1 MRSVYAAASPSV
13 VSVRTGSGSG
23 TGFLVDGDGTIVTNA
38 HVVGD
43 ATQVQVRFN
52 DDGPLHDARVLG
64 VDASTDLAAIQVDA
78 SAAEGVRPLALADSG
93 DVQVGDAA
101 VAIGY
106 PLGLDRTATAGIV
119 SGLERQI
126 QAPNGFSIDKVI
138 QTDAPINPGNS
149 GGPLLNASGEVIG
162 VNSQIATAGGSGG
175 SVGIGFA
182 VPANTVR
189 DVLPEL
195 KRGATP
201 EHAFLGLSTSAASGG
216 GAQVQQATAGGPA
229 ERAGLEAGD
238 VVTRV
243 DGDEVQDPDDIAA
256 AIDDDAPGDEIE
268 VTVRRGGDE
277 RTVTV
282 TLGERQS
289 PEETL
294 GFRLPWLSV
303 RPLDCRGMGSLA
315 SRSAFAAAV
324 GVGLS
329 MVGISVHGLV
339 GVDAELQR
347 SVTAAQRQVIEERAL
362 PVSSPRP
369 GLDCPAPTRDDTRLS
384 PLGSRRWARRIP
396 HPSRPRWSSWPR
408 ARCWCSR
415 SSASACSRRTS
426 A

>member
-1 MRSVYAAASPSV
+1 MDRLWADSPPTRTYPPAPPREERAEAPPREDRGPVPPRQPPPPRGGGSRWLAALGGGAVSAVLVSGVLLGTGLVGDNESPATTTTPTAPVVAGGGADSDLVRSVYAAASPSV

-23 TGFLVDGDGTIVTNA
+23 TGFLVESDGTIVTNA

-43 ATQVQVRFN
+43 ATQVKVRFT
-52 DDGPLHDARVLG
+52 DDGPLVDAEVLG
-64 VDASTDLAAIQVDA
+64 VDASTDLAALKVDA
-78 SAAEGVRPLALADSG
+78 SAAEGVRPLALADSA

-182 VPANTVR
+182 VPANTVKE
-189 DVLPEL
+189 VLPDL
-195 KRGATP
+195 KQGSAPDRP
-201 EHAFLGLSTSAASGG
+201 FLGLTTSAAPGG

-229 ERAGLEAGD
+229 QRAGLEPGD
-238 VVTRV
+238 IVTRV
-243 DGDEVQDPDDIAA
+243 DGEAVQDPDDVAT
-256 AIDDDAPGDEIE
+256 AIEDDAPGDEID

-282 TLGERQS
+282 KLGER
-289 PEETL
+289 P
-294 GFRLPWLSV
+294 
-303 RPLDCRGMGSLA
+303 
-315 SRSAFAAAV
+315 
-324 GVGLS
+324 
-329 MVGISVHGLV
+329 
-339 GVDAELQR
+339 
-347 SVTAAQRQVIEERAL
+347 
-362 PVSSPRP
+362 
-369 GLDCPAPTRDDTRLS
+369 
-384 PLGSRRWARRIP
+384 
-396 HPSRPRWSSWPR
+396 
-408 ARCWCSR
+408 
-415 SSASACSRRTS
+415 
-426 A
+426 